1 MRILVTTTICLA
13 VSSLLLT
20 TAVGQK
26 RDTKSSFVK
35 DYVAGTHQSPLYG
48 TFYYKC
54 WLAPDLSGDPNELE
68 WLWSVTWKPTTSEGR
83 RLLSRAYNIMRR
95 YEGLKISGNTA
106 KAKADALMFWAG
118 MYCSR
123 PGNDDSYTNTN
134 KKSDMVGWLYL
145 DKFTLDKSG
154 KPVSASFFGSPYGH
168 KHPLS
173 VLSHQPFIPFSVCFS
188 IMPYILADLLSD
200 RYKST
205 FNIVDDLQAG
215 VLFSCDFGDD
225 GAFFV
230 MLDKPAGSSPSD
242 LYKAKVVFIPAKITG
257 FDTLKELRESTV
269 IRLEFMD
276 SDGFLVGSLII
287 APFEWTVLAYKGKPR
302 YLTYDA
308 YQVAIFGK
316 ATKFAIRYGVL
327 KK

>member
-13 VSSLLLT
+13 MSSLLLT

-26 RDTKSSFVK
+26 RDT

-54 WLAPDLSGDPNELE
+54 WLRPALFGDPNELE
-68 WLWSVTWKPTTSEGR
+68 WVWNVTWKPTTSEGR
-83 RLLSRAYNIMRR
+83 RLLNRAYNIMRR
-95 YEGLKISGNTA
+95 YGQLRISGNTA
-106 KAKADALMFWAG
+106 MARADALMFWSG

-123 PGNDDSYTNTN
+123 PDNDDSYIN
-134 KKSDMVGWLYL
+134 KKSAVVGWLHL
-145 DKFTLDKSG
+145 EKFTLDKSG
-154 KPVSASFFGSPYGH
+154 KPVSASFYGSPYGH

-173 VLSHQPFIPFSVCFS
+173 VLSHQPFVPFSVCFYM
-188 IMPYILADLLSD
+188 MPYILADVLSD
-200 RYKST
+200 RYMST
-205 FNIVDDLQAG
+205 FNIVDDLRAG
-215 VLFSCDFGDD
+215 VLFSCDFRDD

-257 FDTLKELRESTV
+257 LDTLKELRESTV
-269 IRLEFMD
+269 IKLEFMD
-276 SDGFLVGSLII
+276 SDGFLVGSLMI
-287 APFEWTVLAYKGKPR
+287 APFEWTVLAFDGKPR
-302 YLTYDA
+302 YLRYGA
-308 YQVAIFGK
+308 YELAIFGK
-316 ATKFAIRYGVL
+316 ATKLTVSYGVL